1 MVMDC
6 GQIMLENGGE
16 VHRVE
21 ETMCHICACYPETRN
36 AQAVANP
43 TSILFSFET
52 EDRVVSRVVRIMNRG
67 IDLNKVAMVNDLSR
81 HCDQMSLD
89 SMERAVARIRKEKTY
104 PRWLFILAS
113 GLGPV
118 GFGIF
123 FGGSIPE
130 IVCIFLVGLF
140 AGWITTWKSNQILVL
155 LVASFFCTILPILAH
170 RWLPGLNL
178 DIERMVVS
186 DMTLLAPGVPIVD
199 SIRDTLSGD
208 YLAGLA
214 RGAEAFLFA
223 TAIAVGV
230 GIAMVVNLW

>member
-1 MVMDC
+1 MDC

-21 ETMCHICACYPETRN
+21 ETMCHICDSYPETRHP
-36 AQAVANP
+36 QAVANP
-43 TSILFSFET
+43 TSIYFSFET
-52 EDRVVSRVVRIMNRG
+52 DDRVVTRVTRIVNRG
-67 IDLNKVAMVNDLSR
+67 IDLNKVALVNDLSR
-81 HCDQMSLD
+81 KSANMSLEA
-89 SMERAVARIRKEKTY
+89 MERQVARIKQEKAY
-104 PRWLFILAS
+104 PKWLFILAS
-113 GLGPV
+113 GFGPV

-155 LVASFFCTILPILAH
+155 LIASFFCTILPILAH
-170 RWLPGLNL
+170 RWFPACDL

-214 RGAEAFLFA
+214 RGAESFLFA

-230 GIAMVVNLW
+230 GIAMAVNLW